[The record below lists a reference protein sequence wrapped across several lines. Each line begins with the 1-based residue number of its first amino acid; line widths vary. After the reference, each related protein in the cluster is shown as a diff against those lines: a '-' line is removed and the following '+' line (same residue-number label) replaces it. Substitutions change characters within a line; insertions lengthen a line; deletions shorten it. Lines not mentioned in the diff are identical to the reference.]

1 MGNPIMS
8 GAIGI
13 IERRK
18 QMKPFAALF
27 FLIFAI
33 FLLVYSLILSFQHHW
48 AEAAFYL
55 ILAKINI
62 DASDDFAR
70 GV

>member
-1 MGNPIMS
+1 
-8 GAIGI
+8 
-13 IERRK
+13 
-18 QMKPFAALF
+18 MKPFAALF